1 MSAVLEEDDSTL
13 PLLAAHTYYRCLLL
27 LPALVRHWYEGT
39 KDRQLSS
46 AIASLTSRYFSS
58 VIIGQELKPLIKPQP
73 KKKDPLAE
81 EGLTVKVA
89 LNVNE
94 VKATYVIDE
103 QPMELTIRLPS
114 DYPLSQVEL
123 NLKRV
128 AVSDATYRAWLLGV
142 QQVVTSGVG
151 LSTSS
156 TQADE

>member
-1 MSAVLEEDDSTL
+1 LTL

-46 AIASLTSRYFSS
+46 AIASLTARSFSS
-58 VIIGQELKPLIKPQP
+58 IIIAQELVPLSKPAS
-73 KKKDPLAE
+73 KKKDPLADE
-81 EGLTVKVA
+81 AMTVKVA

-94 VKATYVIDE
+94 VKATYIVDE

-114 DYPLSQVEL
+114 DYPLSQAEL

-128 AVSDATYRAWLLGV
+128 AVSDATYRSWLLGA
-142 QQVVTSGVG
+142 QQVITSGVRR
-151 LSTSS
+151 STFPVTS
-156 TQADE
+156 